1 MFNIPSHD
9 KMDRR
14 SMNVAKAQIST
25 ASRKSILATVAS
37 GALAV
42 GGTVA
47 VMNGLCNA
55 EYVNVAAQ
63 VGAVIPEAVVSILG
77 GSGLIAHMIYNARLR
92 KAKKVVN
99 FDIAVDDE
107 IARRRARRP

>member
-14 SMNVAKAQIST
+14 SMNAAKAQIST

-42 GGTVA
+42 GGAVA

-63 VGAVIPEAVVSILG
+63 VGAVIPEAVVSIFG